1 MSRAIRQSYSFGD
14 FTVDT
19 EQKIL
24 LRQGKPLPLTPKV
37 FDTLLVLIENYG
49 RIVEKETLMN
59 RLWPD
64 TFVEEANLG
73 FNIQQLR
80 KALGDDARH
89 PRFIETVA
97 RRGYRFIAPVKGTLD
112 DSVLTNAIPP
122 TPIGVQA
129 ADSQFTVGGDEFE
142 SDLGLAKSRDIVLPG
157 TGKSDRAPK
166 IGAGSNSGRWR
177 TLLAA
182 SALAVTLVAA
192 GLLLWLRYH
201 SSARAQPET
210 GRLMMAV
217 LPFQNLT
224 GDQTQDYF
232 SDGLTEEMITQLG
245 NLDPGHVGVIART
258 SVMQYKNSRE
268 PIDRIG
274 RELQIQ
280 YVLEGSVRRE
290 SDRVRITAQLI
301 QMKDQSH
308 IWAREYEREVGDL
321 LSLQSEIAREV
332 TDEIH
337 LTLGSQARHE
347 PASQTSSPTPTSY
360 EAYDLYLKG
369 QYFFNQRSV
378 AGFLQAV
385 DYFKQA
391 TTKDP
396 TYARAYAGLADC
408 YALIGGYSERPE
420 PDFMPK
426 ARDAARR
433 AIELDG
439 NLAEAHTA
447 LALIVQNYD
456 WDWQTAEKEFRR
468 ALELNPNYATAHHW
482 YAEHLTWLGRFDEAL
497 SESERARQ
505 LDPLSLIIA
514 ADKGAILYYS
524 RQYDRAISQFLAVR
538 EMDPNFPRTGVIRSA
553 YEQKGQYAYA
563 LEEIEK
569 WRHAYGDKPWT
580 WSELAYVYGR
590 SGQRAQAEHALQ
602 KLLQLDRHQPVDP
615 AAVAWAYLGVGDN
628 GQAIAYLE
636 KAYVQHSS
644 TITSLKVEP
653 RFDPLRSDPR
663 YQDLQRRV
671 GLAQ

>member
-1 MSRAIRQSYSFGD
+1 MSLLMHHFYQFGEY
-14 FTVDT
+14 TVDT
-19 EQKIL
+19 DQRVVL
-24 LRQGKPLPLTPKV
+24 YAGQPLPLTPKV
-37 FDTLLVLIENYG
+37 FEMLLFLVQNGG
-49 RIVEKETLMN
+49 RIVEKEELMK

-64 TFVEEANLG
+64 IHVEEANLTS
-73 FNIQQLR
+73 NIQQLR
-80 KALGDDARH
+80 KALGDNARN
-89 PRFIETVA
+89 PVYIATVA
-97 RRGYRFIAPVKGTLD
+97 RRGYRFIAPIIIEEVTTIKGTD
-112 DSVLTNAIPP
+112 RTRRAGARPSWRRWPVI
-122 TPIGVQA
+122 
-129 ADSQFTVGGDEFE
+129 
-142 SDLGLAKSRDIVLPG
+142 LGIAIVLFA
-157 TGKSDRAPK
+157 TS
-166 IGAGSNSGRWR
+166 AGWYLWSHR
-177 TLLAA
+177 
-182 SALAVTLVAA
+182 SALPQPA
-192 GLLLWLRYH
+192 GGKFIL
-201 SSARAQPET
+201 
-210 GRLMMAV
+210 AV
-217 LPFQNLT
+217 LPLKNLT
-224 GDQTQDYF
+224 GDEAQEYF

-245 NLDPGHVGVIART
+245 NLDPERCGVIACT
-258 SVMQYKNSRE
+258 SVMHYKNSQE
-268 PIDRIG
+268 SLNQIG
-274 RELQIQ
+274 RDLGVQ
-280 YVLEGSVRRE
+280 YILEGSVRRE

-301 QMKDQSH
+301 QMKDQTH
-308 IWAREYEREVGDL
+308 LWAREHEREVGDL

-514 ADKGAILYYS
+514 ADNGATLYYA
-524 RQYDRAISQFLAVR
+524 RQYDQAIAKFRAVR
-538 EMDPNFPRTGVIRSA
+538 EMDPNFPRTGLI
-553 YEQKGQYAYA
+553 
-563 LEEIEK
+563 
-569 WRHAYGDKPWT
+569 
-580 WSELAYVYGR
+580 
-590 SGQRAQAEHALQ
+590 
-602 KLLQLDRHQPVDP
+602 
-615 AAVAWAYLGVGDN
+615 
-628 GQAIAYLE
+628 
-636 KAYVQHSS
+636 
-644 TITSLKVEP
+644 
-653 RFDPLRSDPR
+653 
-663 YQDLQRRV
+663 
-671 GLAQ
+671 